1 MPPATDSRHSGS
13 PSGSSSEP
21 RPRRFTRQ
29 ESSKGTH
36 LYEVLGV
43 PKNATDED
51 IKKAYRKLAL
61 RYHPDKNLEGDPE
74 KTEKF
79 KEINHAN
86 AILSNPSKRRL
97 YDEYGEMGLR
107 LAEQFGDDD
116 TIMRLAFKPW
126 FMFKE
131 INHANAILSNPSKR
145 RLYDEYGE
153 MGLRLAEQFGDDDT
167 IMRLAFKPWFM
178 FKEIN
183 HANAILSNPSKRRLY
198 DEYGEMGLRLA
209 EQFGDDDTIMRL
221 AFKPWFMAPDF
232 ENEESDDSP
241 TPVVTEQPRDGG
253 ASAAPSPE
261 EVTSPKGPIPMPPP
275 PTSSSNGEAKAASSG
290 SPKNYGALGE
300 TGN

>member
-126 FMFKE
+126 FMVTFFSSKFLCSVAVYYLFRNIVLE
-131 INHANAILSNPSKR
+131 ISSISIMKKMTLFLKRIACAANLNGAPRYAFFENFMLDLKLDALAKR
-145 RLYDEYGE
+145 SI
-153 MGLRLAEQFGDDDT
+153 LAE
-167 IMRLAFKPWFM
+167 L
-178 FKEIN
+178 
-183 HANAILSNPSKRRLY
+183 
-198 DEYGEMGLRLA
+198 
-209 EQFGDDDTIMRL
+209 
-221 AFKPWFMAPDF
+221 APDF